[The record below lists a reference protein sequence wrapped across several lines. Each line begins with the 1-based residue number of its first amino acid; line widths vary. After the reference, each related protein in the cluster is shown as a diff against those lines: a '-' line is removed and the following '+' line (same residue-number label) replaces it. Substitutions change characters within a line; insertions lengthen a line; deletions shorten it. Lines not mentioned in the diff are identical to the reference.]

1 MNDKVVNSSLVDKLE
16 GRMWLRVPW
25 SDVRVGDLVRGSSW
39 SCEFTMLLEVAVR
52 FIPYGILQT
61 LGRDSVSNTL
71 MGGNLECFLVL
82 VLYF

>member
-1 MNDKVVNSSLVDKLE
+1 
-16 GRMWLRVPW
+16 
-25 SDVRVGDLVRGSSW
+25 
-39 SCEFTMLLEVAVR
+39 MLLEVAVQ